1 MPPSGRDIR
10 ASSQLRVKRRL
21 RVAGSLG
28 AGLIRAWGG
37 TWRVQI
43 HDDHFREDAC
53 RYAPFHVYVCWHSR
67 MLALSY
73 SFREEAF
80 QLLASE
86 HRDGEMMG
94 QLLRRLGYGHVRGSS
109 TRGGARAIR
118 EMVAGL
124 RTGYHLGITLDG
136 PVGPR
141 HVFKRGPIEIAKLSG
156 APVIPVTAAT
166 RSPWVL
172 SSWDAFQ
179 IPRPFATV
187 NVRFGSPIVVPPD
200 ADEEMME
207 AKRRE
212 AEQAL
217 LKLTRIN
224 DESFARSNRQT
235 SHP

>member
-1 MPPSGRDIR
+1 MPASGRDIR
-10 ASSQLRVKRRL
+10 ASSRVHVKRRL

-37 TWRVQI
+37 TWRVRI
-43 HDDHFREDAC
+43 HDDQLREDAC
-53 RYAPFHVYVCWHSR
+53 RAAPVHVYVLWHGR

-73 SFREEAF
+73 SFRGQAM

-86 HRDGEMMG
+86 HRDGELMG
-94 QLLRRLGYGHVRGSS
+94 QVVRRLGYGHVRGSS

-118 EMVAGL
+118 EMVARL
-124 RTGYHLGITLDG
+124 RDGYHLGITVDG

-179 IPRPFATV
+179 IPKPFAPV
-187 NVRFGSPIVVPPD
+187 SIRFGSPIVVPPD
-200 ADEEMME
+200 ADEEVME
-207 AKRRE
+207 AKRQE
-212 AEQAL
+212 AERAL
-217 LKLTRIN
+217 RELTRIN
-224 DESFARSNRQT
+224 DESFARSSR
-235 SHP
+235 

>member
-10 ASSQLRVKRRL
+10 ASSQFRVKRRL
-21 RVAGSLG
+21 QVAGSLG

-37 TWRVQI
+37 TWRVQM
-43 HDDHFREDAC
+43 HDEHLREDAY
-53 RYAPFHVYVCWHSR
+53 RHAPRHVYVFWHGR

-73 SFREEAF
+73 AFRKEPF

-86 HRDGEMMG
+86 HRDGELMG
-94 QLLRRLGYGHVRGSS
+94 QVVRRLGYGHVRGSS
-109 TRGGARAIR
+109 TRGGARAVR
-118 EMVAGL
+118 EMVARL
-124 RTGYHLGITLDG
+124 RAGEHLGITVDG

-156 APVIPVTAAT
+156 APLLPVTAAT

-179 IPRPFATV
+179 IPRPFAPV
-187 NVRFGSPIVVPPD
+187 NIRFGSPIVVPPD
-200 ADEEMME
+200 ADEEVME
-207 AKRRE
+207 AKRRQ

-217 LKLTRIN
+217 RELTRMN
-224 DESFARSNRQT
+224 DESFARPNR
-235 SHP
+235 